1 MKPKTR
7 LQHEAKGPWEMVRR
21 VRLPELGTTADA
33 QQVRSALNGV
43 PGIQE
48 IAIDLHKR
56 RLMVRYD
63 VNRMD
68 YGSLLRLLKN
78 AGFPAASGLLDR
90 VRTSLYQYADTNAR
104 DNAKAPPPPC
114 CNKPPR

>member
-1 MKPKTR
+1 MKPKIR
-7 LQHEAKGPWEMVRR
+7 LQQEAKGPWEMVRR
-21 VRLPELGTTADA
+21 IRLPGLGSAADA
-33 QQVRSALNGV
+33 EQVRTALNGV

-48 IAIDLHKR
+48 VAIDLHKR
-56 RLMVRYD
+56 RLLVRYD
-63 VNRMD
+63 VNQLD
-68 YGSLLRLLKN
+68 YGSLQRLLEN

-90 VRTSLYQYADTNAR
+90 VRASLYQYADTNAR